1 MLPPSLLHP
10 VRKLRAG
17 FPALRSR
24 NYRLYFFGQ
33 GVSLIG
39 SWMQNMAISWL
50 CYRLTNSALLL
61 GLLGFMTNLPLML
74 LTPLTGVLADRWNRH
89 RVMIWVQVSAMIQ
102 ALVLA
107 GLTLTGWITIW
118 QLITLSTVLGLINA
132 VDAPNRHAFV
142 VELVDDRRDLPNAIA
157 MNSAIF
163 NSARLIG
170 PSVAGILVAVIG
182 EGLCFLINAFS
193 FLAVIISL
201 KAMKMKKSKTPAG
214 PGKGSVKK
222 ELIEG
227 FRYTFRHRTMRLIL
241 IHFALVSMLGTS
253 FIVLLPVIARDI
265 LKGDASLLG
274 FLTGAMGCGALV
286 SAIAMARR
294 HQVQGL
300 ERLAGHSSTLFG
312 LALITL
318 AISRQ
323 AFLSIAAMILVGMGM
338 IAQMVTSNTYLHLV
352 VDDDKRARVM
362 AFYLLAYFAS
372 MPLGSLLIGS
382 LAEIIGTPAT
392 IFLCGLACL
401 ASSGSYFFFLRR
413 SITPDRQLTPN
424 QPPRTGRNA

>member
-10 VRKLRAG
+10 IRKVTSG

-89 RVMIWVQVSAMIQ
+89 QVMIWVQVSAMIQ
-102 ALVLA
+102 ALILA

-118 QLITLSTVLGLINA
+118 QLITLGTVLGLINA
-132 VDAPNRHAFV
+132 IDAPNRHAFV
-142 VELVDDRRDLPNAIA
+142 AELVDDRRDLPNAIA

-170 PSVAGILVAVIG
+170 PSMAGILVAAIG
-182 EGLCFLINAFS
+182 EGLCFLINAVS
-193 FLAVIISL
+193 FLAVIVSL
-201 KAMKMKKSKTPAG
+201 KAMRMKKRRKPAKIE
-214 PGKGSVKK
+214 KGDVKK

-227 FRYTFRHRTMRLIL
+227 FHYTFGHKTMRLIL

-253 FIVLLPVIARDI
+253 FSVLLPVIARDI
-265 LKGDASLLG
+265 LRGDATLLG
-274 FLTGAMGCGALV
+274 FLTGAMGCGALI
-286 SAIAMARR
+286 SAVFMARR
-294 HQVQGL
+294 HRVQGL
-300 ERLAGHSSTLFG
+300 EKLAGFASTLFG

-318 AISRQ
+318 ALSRQ
-323 AFLSIAAMILVGMGM
+323 AAVSVGTMVLVGMGM
-338 IAQMVTSNTYLHLV
+338 IAQMVTSNTYLHLT

-372 MPLGSLLIGS
+372 MPLGSLLTGS
-382 LAEIIGTPAT
+382 LAEVIGAPIT

-401 ASSGSYFFFLRR
+401 ASSALYFFFLR
-413 SITPDRQLTPN
+413 SSLTETTA
-424 QPPRTGRNA
+424 R

>member
-10 VRKLRAG
+10 IRKVTSG

-89 RVMIWVQVSAMIQ
+89 QVMIWVQVSAMIQ
-102 ALVLA
+102 ALILA

-118 QLITLSTVLGLINA
+118 QLITLGTVLGLINA
-132 VDAPNRHAFV
+132 IDAPNRHAFV
-142 VELVDDRRDLPNAIA
+142 AELVDDRRDLPNAIA

-170 PSVAGILVAVIG
+170 PSMAGILVAAIG
-182 EGLCFLINAFS
+182 EGLCFLINAVS
-193 FLAVIISL
+193 FLAVIVSL
-201 KAMKMKKSKTPAG
+201 KAMRMKKRRKPAKIE
-214 PGKGSVKK
+214 KGDVKK

-227 FRYTFRHRTMRLIL
+227 FHYTFGHKTMRLIL

-253 FIVLLPVIARDI
+253 FSVLLPVIARDI
-265 LKGDASLLG
+265 LRGDATLLG
-274 FLTGAMGCGALV
+274 FLTGAMGCGALI
-286 SAIAMARR
+286 SAVFMARR
-294 HQVQGL
+294 HRVQGL
-300 ERLAGHSSTLFG
+300 EKLAGFASTLFG

-318 AISRQ
+318 ALSRQ
-323 AFLSIAAMILVGMGM
+323 AAVSVGTMVLVGMGM
-338 IAQMVTSNTYLHLV
+338 IAQMVTSNTYLHLT

-372 MPLGSLLIGS
+372 MPLGSLLTGS
-382 LAEIIGTPAT
+382 LAEVIGAPIT
-392 IFLCGLACL
+392 IFLCGLACWPVPL
-401 ASSGSYFFFLRR
+401 CISFSCAV
-413 SITPDRQLTPN
+413 P
-424 QPPRTGRNA
+424 